1 MLLLRRLLSSRGAR
15 VTLALFALWL
25 GFQGW
30 MLFEAPRRVEKGLIE
45 RAERD
50 GAVNV
55 VVRLAFPPERFHV
68 LKIMRSGQST
78 ACLRSNGERSRP
90 SSGLSPTRGMPARPV
105 NVGSRSMAAL
115 ICVTV

>member
-15 VTLALFALWL
+15 VTMALFALWL

-30 MLFEAPRRVEKGLIE
+30 MLYEAPRRVEKGLIE

-68 LKIMRSGQST
+68 LKIQEVGRVGQVSGDTVGVRSIDADSIRT
-78 ACLRSNGERSRP
+78 LARNYYWITMI
-90 SSGLSPTRGMPARPV
+90 SSAE
-105 NVGSRSMAAL
+105 AAQKP
-115 ICVTV
+115 

>member
-1 MLLLRRLLSSRGAR
+1 MLLLRRLLTSRGAR
-15 VTLALFALWL
+15 VTMALFALWL

-45 RAERD
+45 RVERD

-68 LKIMRSGQST
+68 LKIQEVGRVGQVSGDTVGVRSIDADGIRT
-78 ACLRSNGERSRP
+78 LARNYYWITMI
-90 SSGLSPTRGMPARPV
+90 SSAE
-105 NVGSRSMAAL
+105 AAQKP
-115 ICVTV
+115 